1 MKLDMKNKHININK
15 NMLMILT
22 WIIWII
28 MVWIEEQA
36 QQDNYK

>member
-1 MKLDMKNKHININK
+1 MKNKHININK